1 MRPSSA
7 GPGLLA
13 QAQALVQAQAQT
25 LALAS
30 EATTVAETQRDKA
43 AQGRLLLAASLA
55 AATDEN
61 AALQSKN
68 DALQTK
74 AAALQALLEQE
85 RVSGSASKLELS
97 AALAAGREHAA
108 ALAALEAE
116 RESERTVHAKLQAE
130 LQAELAN
137 ARRQAD
143 KLDGELWC
151 NAEQL
156 VSAGSRLGEL
166 QHELAEQREL
176 CQKAQAA
183 LAAARARL
191 ATPPPLLPLEAELQR
206 EAQELRWTEAHSP
219 GMRLSRCSTPPS
231 PPRCATTPRAT
242 TGSRAK
248 PPACVGAPSPTH
260 GHDEPPPAP
269 AISGHLPPSPAI
281 SGQHAELA
289 SPSSVMV
296 ALKRLEMAGDDGRC
310 SGPAVLPPSP
320 PS

>member
-108 ALAALEAE
+108 ALAALKAE
-116 RESERTVHAKLQAE
+116 RNSERTVHAKLQAE
-130 LQAELAN
+130 Q
-137 ARRQAD
+137 RRT
-143 KLDGELWC
+143 GHTRW
-151 NAEQL
+151 
-156 VSAGSRLGEL
+156 
-166 QHELAEQREL
+166 
-176 CQKAQAA
+176 
-183 LAAARARL
+183 AAAGP
-191 ATPPPLLPLEAELQR
+191 AT
-206 EAQELRWTEAHSP
+206 
-219 GMRLSRCSTPPS
+219 
-231 PPRCATTPRAT
+231 
-242 TGSRAK
+242 
-248 PPACVGAPSPTH
+248 
-260 GHDEPPPAP
+260 
-269 AISGHLPPSPAI
+269 
-281 SGQHAELA
+281 
-289 SPSSVMV
+289 
-296 ALKRLEMAGDDGRC
+296 
-310 SGPAVLPPSP
+310 SGPAPSRSRTSALGAPPQPYDRLVPAVPPCSLPEAPPKPPSAP
-320 PS
+320 PSTIQAAGGASQGAASGGQARRRAVVQRRAARERWLAAG

>member
-130 LQAELAN
+130 Q
-137 ARRQAD
+137 RRT
-143 KLDGELWC
+143 GHTRW
-151 NAEQL
+151 
-156 VSAGSRLGEL
+156 
-166 QHELAEQREL
+166 
-176 CQKAQAA
+176 
-183 LAAARARL
+183 AAAGP
-191 ATPPPLLPLEAELQR
+191 ATSGHLRPSPATSGHLRPPPAQR
-206 EAQELRWTEAHSP
+206 RRAPVR
-219 GMRLSRCSTPPS
+219 RPS
-231 PPRCATTPRAT
+231 GPH
-242 TGSRAK
+242 
-248 PPACVGAPSPTH
+248 PSPTTAWF
-260 GHDEPPPAP
+260 PRCRRAV
-269 AISGHLPPSPAI
+269 SLRRRPSRRV
-281 SGQHAELA
+281 H
-289 SPSSVMV
+289 
-296 ALKRLEMAGDDGRC
+296 RL
-310 SGPAVLPPSP
+310 
-320 PS
+320 